1 MGIGLQALIAV
12 RIRLHARELVEEFR
26 AHIMRQKPVV
36 SLYYVAGANDFLIHV
51 AVGDADQLRNFV
63 LDAVARKEVEHME
76 TNLIFGHDK
85 KWVLPN
91 YRSGV

>member
-1 MGIGLQALIAV
+1 MPLLDATHAMGIGLQALIAV
-12 RIRLHARELVEEFR
+12 RIRLHAREL
-26 AHIMRQKPVV
+26 VV